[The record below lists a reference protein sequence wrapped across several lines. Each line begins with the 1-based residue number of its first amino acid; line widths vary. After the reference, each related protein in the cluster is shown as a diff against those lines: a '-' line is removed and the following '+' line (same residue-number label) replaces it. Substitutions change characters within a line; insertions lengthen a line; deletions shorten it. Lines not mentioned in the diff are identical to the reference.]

1 MLIVSREMGSR
12 PLGVILTVRREVF
25 IWGLTEVMVPWRI
38 VPREQWCEWWV
49 CVVQVRRSSASDNDR
64 RDSKGTNAKRTILQF
79 DSHCLIGTFHQESRF
94 DVLVLLFLGNGGAS
108 T

>member
-1 MLIVSREMGSR
+1 M
-12 PLGVILTVRREVF
+12 
-25 IWGLTEVMVPWRI
+25 MVPWRI
-38 VPREQWCEWWV
+38 VPREQWCEWWI